1 MSTHIRTKADELA
14 EEIFFLQ
21 EKNAVELELLK
32 EQFQKTFES
41 VKPINIIKNSLSE
54 IVKFPEM
61 KNNITANL
69 IGLLTGIVS
78 KKIMVGSSQNPI
90 KKILGTILEFA
101 VANVVA
107 KNSDTIKKRALR
119 AVDNILNTRFS
130 KTPIIEEFDEVEETE
145 VDNPTTK

>member
-21 EKNAVELELLK
+21 EKNAAELELLK

-61 KNNITANL
+61 KNNIIANL

-78 KKIMVGSSQNPI
+78 KK
-90 KKILGTILEFA
+90 
-101 VANVVA
+101 
-107 KNSDTIKKRALR
+107 
-119 AVDNILNTRFS
+119 
-130 KTPIIEEFDEVEETE
+130 
-145 VDNPTTK
+145 

>member
-21 EKNAVELELLK
+21 EKNAAELELLK

-61 KNNITANL
+61 KNNIIANL

-107 KNSDTIKKRALR
+107 KNSDTIKITALR